1 MCGFIILTQ
10 INCKNM
16 KNFNVVI
23 FGATLGAILLY
34 SCTKN
39 EGINT
44 YDNKPVNYDALYVV
58 NRAGNSLS
66 VINLTTDKVQK
77 TIILGS
83 VSNMMDGGMMNGNTP
98 NNNEWPFHISLSPD
112 KSKLVVTKPG
122 MDFNG
127 GYEMMM
133 NLSDSAGNI
142 HYQHHNGNSTTVTTD
157 IMKMQGKISILDAI
171 SGDVIKDLALEGMP
185 YDAIFSPDGKEIWT
199 TIMMPEGK
207 VQVFEADSYNL
218 LTTVLVGNMP
228 AGITF
233 SDDGKKV
240 FVANGISGSVTVI
253 DAVSKLILD
262 TIITGQGIIGAF
274 PGMHGM
280 MYTDNEKYQNIS
292 IINMMTDMMSDSIRI
307 GFTPGMV
314 SKNSMMDQ
322 LWISDPN
329 GAKIHVWT
337 QNGNAFNYG
346 GSVSVGR
353 GAGEITFSQD
363 GKTCYVTNQNEN
375 TVSVV
380 DVAGLKEVKKI
391 SVGNKPNGLIIRY
404 K

>member
-1 MCGFIILTQ
+1 
-10 INCKNM
+10 M
-16 KNFNVVI
+16 KNIKVVI
-23 FGATLGAILLY
+23 FGAAITAILLY

-44 YDNKPVNYDALYVV
+44 SDNKPVNYDALYVV

-66 VINLTTDKVQK
+66 VINLTTNKVQK
-77 TIILGS
+77 TINLGS
-83 VSNMMDGGMMNGNTP
+83 VSNMMDGGMMNGNAP
-98 NNNEWPFHISLSPD
+98 NNNAWPFHISLSPD
-112 KSKLVVTKPG
+112 KSKLVVTEPG

-142 HYQHHNGNSTTVTTD
+142 HYQHHNGSSSTVTTD
-157 IMKMQGKISILDAI
+157 IMKMQGKILILDAI
-171 SGDVIKDLALEGMP
+171 TGDLIKELTLEGMP

-199 TIMMPEGK
+199 TIMMPVGR
-207 VQVFEADSYNL
+207 VNVFGADSYNL
-218 LTTVLVGNMP
+218 LTSLTVGNMP

-240 FVANGISGSVTVI
+240 FVANGLSGSITVLDVI
-253 DAVSKLILD
+253 TKMMID
-262 TIITGQGIIGAF
+262 TIVTGQGIVGAF

-280 MYTDNEKYQNIS
+280 MYSDNEKNQTIS
-292 IINMMTDMMSDSIRI
+292 IINTMSDMMSDSIRI

-322 LWISDPN
+322 VWISDPF

-337 QNGNAFNYG
+337 QNGNAYNYG
-346 GSVSVGR
+346 GFVTVGR
-353 GAGEITFSQD
+353 GAGVITFSED
-363 GKTCYVTNQNEN
+363 GKICYVTNQDEN
-375 TVSVV
+375 SVSVV
-380 DVAGLKEVKKI
+380 DVVGLKEVMKI
-391 SVGNKPNGLIIRY
+391 SVGEKPNGLIIRY